1 MEASQRTEERETGG
15 KAVTDDETRTHSPPR
30 VLNRTRSPAP
40 VRCSLTGHTRGAA
53 IWIDEGVCEN
63 EERIPSRVWRQ
74 GECQANTPCCGKI
87 TGVDESAELIQLLEE
102 WREGDTSAYDRLIPL
117 VYQELRRLA
126 RSQLRRERPGH
137 SLQATQL
144 VHEAYLRL
152 ADADV
157 DWRNRTHF
165 LSVAARVMR
174 RILVE
179 HARAKRTQK
188 RGGPGLQVTLTT
200 HLEATPADP
209 VDVLALNAALE
220 RLTGFDARQ
229 AQIVEMCYF
238 GGLTYPEIGR
248 MLGVS
253 EATVDRDLRHARA
266 WLRREMGNA
275 SADIRSS

>member
-1 MEASQRTEERETGG
+1 M
-15 KAVTDDETRTHSPPR
+15 
-30 VLNRTRSPAP
+30 
-40 VRCSLTGHTRGAA
+40 
-53 IWIDEGVCEN
+53 
-63 EERIPSRVWRQ
+63 
-74 GECQANTPCCGKI
+74 
-87 TGVDESAELIQLLEE
+87 DESAELIRLLDG
-102 WREGDTSAYDRLIPL
+102 WREGDATAYDRLIPM
-117 VYQELRRLA
+117 VYDELRRLA

-179 HARAKRTQK
+179 HARGKRSQK
-188 RGGPGLQVTLTT
+188 RGGNGFHVTLTSAV
-200 HLEATPADP
+200 EATPADP

-220 RLTGFDARQ
+220 RLSGFDARQ
-229 AQIVEMCYF
+229 AQVVELCYF

-266 WLRREMGNA
+266 WLRREMRNA
-275 SADIRSS
+275 SADVRSS